1 MTSRTIG
8 LIGLGLLGG
17 AIAERLLRASF
28 DVVGYDVNADRCR
41 ELADRGGRI
50 ARSPAELAD
59 LPRVLLCLPD
69 SNIVEAVVGEFLPH
83 LRRGTVLIDTTTGD
97 PEQMAALG
105 RRLAEHGIQYLDAT
119 VGGSSRQVADGDVIV
134 MVGGADEAM
143 NACRVVFESFA
154 RAVFHV
160 GPCGQGARMK
170 LVTNLVLGLNRA
182 VLAEGL
188 MLAEAFGLDAVKAL
202 EILQA
207 GPAYS
212 RVMETKGE
220 KMLTGDYRPQ
230 ARLAQHLK
238 DVRLILDAGR
248 RCNAKLPLSQQH
260 RELLEQ
266 LAEAGYGEADNSAV
280 IEAFRRTH
288 VFDE

>member
-1 MTSRTIG
+1 MMMDAKSIG
-8 LIGLGLLGG
+8 IIGLGLLGG
-17 AIAERLLRASF
+17 AIADRLVRANF
-28 DVVGYDVNADRCR
+28 DVTGYDINEDRRR
-41 ELADRGGRI
+41 ELADLGGR
-50 ARSPAELAD
+50 AASSMAELAD
-59 LPRVLLCLPD
+59 CPRVLLCLPD
-69 SNIVEAVVGEFLPH
+69 SSVVETVVGELLSH

-97 PEQMAALG
+97 PDRMAALG
-105 RRLAEHGIQYLDAT
+105 KRLAECGIPYLDAT
-119 VGGSSRQVADGDVIV
+119 VGGSSRQVGDGDVIV
-134 MVGGADEAM
+134 MIGGADEAM
-143 NACRVVFESFA
+143 NACRDVFENFA

-188 MLAEAFGLDAVKAL
+188 MLAEALGLDTAEAL
-202 EILQA
+202 AILQA
-207 GPAYS
+207 GPAHS
-212 RVMETKGE
+212 RVMGTKGE

-248 RCNAKLPLSQQH
+248 RHNAKLPLSQQH

-266 LAEAGYGEADNSAV
+266 LVQAGYGEADNSAV
-280 IEAFRRTH
+280 IEAFRRP
-288 VFDE
+288 